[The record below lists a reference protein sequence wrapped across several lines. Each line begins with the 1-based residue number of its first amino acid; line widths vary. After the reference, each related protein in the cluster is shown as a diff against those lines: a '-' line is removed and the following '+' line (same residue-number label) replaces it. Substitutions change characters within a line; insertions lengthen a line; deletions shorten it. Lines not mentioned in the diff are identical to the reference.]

1 MSNAFINLAHL
12 GLIVGMVAYH
22 GRLYFRH
29 RLAYRL
35 AFLAFWVTLAV
46 EFFSE
51 DQWLLAPAVAC
62 LVYGIWRRRRVGKD
76 IERWLSGDGTA
87 GEASL

>member
-1 MSNAFINLAHL
+1 MSNALINLAHL
-12 GLIVGMVAYH
+12 GLIVGMVIYQ

-29 RLAYRL
+29 RLAFRL
-35 AFLAFWVTLAV
+35 GFLAFWVLLGV

-51 DQWLLAPAVAC
+51 DQWLLVPAVAC
-62 LVYGIWRRRRVGKD
+62 LIYGIWKRRRLWKD
-76 IERWLSGDGTA
+76 LDGWMKGDGSG